1 MHWWIG
7 AGSSSICF
15 SLLCLVYI
23 SPVGG
28 SWAWGEHLWRDWC
41 EEGRKTLKKMVRSA
55 SLQTQSWTQA
65 WEQQK
70 FFRLALVSSNLRFL
84 KVMWPISRYWT
95 QNPRPGRNHR
105 SHLLCSLNIPARWSS
120 SFRSQWRCQHLPSL
134 RSIHYWKGFLLDD
147 LNPLFL
153 WLWPLVLLMPS
164 SCTWLH
170 ATSLFN
176 ISELCHLGHTQSLLL
191 SSLDT
196 HRTWLSE
203 PTLFCLPL

>member
-1 MHWWIG
+1 
-7 AGSSSICF
+7 
-15 SLLCLVYI
+15 
-23 SPVGG
+23 
-28 SWAWGEHLWRDWC
+28 
-41 EEGRKTLKKMVRSA
+41 MVRSA
-55 SLQTQSWTQA
+55 SLQTQSWTQT

-70 FFRLALVSSNLRFL
+70 FFRLALVFSNLPFL
-84 KVMWPISRYWT
+84 KVMWPISRFWT

-105 SHLLCSLNIPARWSS
+105 SHLLCSLDIPARWSS

-147 LNPLFL
+147 LNPVFL

-176 ISELCHLGHTQSLLL
+176 ISELCHLGHTQSPLL
-191 SSLDT
+191 SLLDT

-203 PTLFCLPL
+203 PTLFCLLRLGGSCVCRTLAWTCGVTVSPVCSLRVGELFEELQHNAYLTG